1 MPPIANVNLAH
12 LQNTSGPDADRV
24 LRARAV
30 EAAEKFEAFFI
41 AHNLKAMRRSTQALA
56 SEDSPFN
63 NKINQDMLDMADN
76 VVADTMA
83 RQRAFGIA
91 DVILRQLLPAP
102 TPVLQAS
109 LNEPLKETPASVA
122 LQQKSP
128 NVRVAP
134 PPLEP

>member
-1 MPPIANVNLAH
+1 MQAIGPIAPGAA
-12 LQNTSGPDADRV
+12 QPADIDPV

-30 EAAEKFEAFFI
+30 DAAEKFEAFFI
-41 AHNLKAMRRSTQALA
+41 AQNLKAMRRSTQALA

-76 VVADTMA
+76 LVADTMA

-102 TPVLQAS
+102 AVPPLQPA
-109 LNEPLKETPASVA
+109 LKPEPAAVA
-122 LQQKSP
+122 LHGK
-128 NVRVAP
+128 AP
-134 PPLEP
+134 TLRGAATPLEP

>member
-1 MPPIANVNLAH
+1 MQAIGPTP
-12 LQNTSGPDADRV
+12 SGPAATTDIDPV

-30 EAAEKFEAFFI
+30 DAAEKFEAFFI
-41 AHNLKAMRRSTQALA
+41 SQNLKAMRRSTQALA

-76 VVADTMA
+76 QVADTLA

-102 TPVLQAS
+102 AVPTLQAA
-109 LNEPLKETPASVA
+109 LKPSTAAVA
-122 LQQKSP
+122 LQEKT
-128 NVRVAP
+128 
-134 PPLEP
+134 PPLLEP

>member
-1 MPPIANVNLAH
+1 MQAI
-12 LQNTSGPDADRV
+12 GPSTPAAPTDIDPV

-30 EAAEKFEAFFI
+30 DAAEKFEAFFI
-41 AHNLKAMRRSTQALA
+41 SQNLKAMRRSTQALA

-76 VVADTMA
+76 QVADTLA

-102 TPVLQAS
+102 AVPPLQAA
-109 LNEPLKETPASVA
+109 LKPSTSAVA
-122 LQQKSP
+122 LQEKTP
-128 NVRVAP
+128 T
-134 PPLEP
+134 PLEP

>member
-1 MPPIANVNLAH
+1 MQAI
-12 LQNTSGPDADRV
+12 GPSTPGAAAPTDTDPV

-30 EAAEKFEAFFI
+30 DAAEKFEAFFI
-41 AHNLKAMRRSTQALA
+41 SQNLKAMRRSTQALA

-63 NKINQDMLDMADN
+63 NKINQDMLDLADN

-102 TPVLQAS
+102 PMPPLQTA
-109 LNEPLKETPASVA
+109 LKPSTPAVA
-122 LQQKSP
+122 LQEKTPTS
-128 NVRVAP
+128 
-134 PPLEP
+134 LEP

>member
-1 MPPIANVNLAH
+1 MQAI
-12 LQNTSGPDADRV
+12 GPSTPGAAAPSDIDPV

-30 EAAEKFEAFFI
+30 DAAEKFEAFFI
-41 AHNLKAMRRSTQALA
+41 AQNLKAMRRSTQALA

-76 VVADTMA
+76 LVADSMA

-102 TPVLQAS
+102 AVPALPTA
-109 LNEPLKETPASVA
+109 LKQPPPAVA
-122 LQQKSP
+122 LHEKTP
-128 NVRVAP
+128 TVRGAAT
-134 PPLEP
+134 PLEP

>member
-1 MPPIANVNLAH
+1 MQAI
-12 LQNTSGPDADRV
+12 GPSTPAAPTDIDPV

-30 EAAEKFEAFFI
+30 DAAEKFEAFFI
-41 AHNLKAMRRSTQALA
+41 SQNLKAMRRSTQALA

-76 VVADTMA
+76 QVADTLA

-102 TPVLQAS
+102 AVPPLQAA
-109 LNEPLKETPASVA
+109 LKPSAPAVA
-122 LQQKSP
+122 LQEKTP
-128 NVRVAP
+128 T
-134 PPLEP
+134 PLEP

>member
-1 MPPIANVNLAH
+1 MSPTAPVNLAPA
-12 LQNTSGPDADRV
+12 NGTVSPDADTV

-30 EAAEKFEAFFI
+30 EAAEKFESFFI

-63 NKINQDMLDMADN
+63 NKINQDMLDLADN

-91 DVILRQLLPAP
+91 DVILRQLLPAHS
-102 TPVLQAS
+102 PVLQTS
-109 LNEPLKETPASVA
+109 LNEPLKETPAAVA
-122 LQQKSP
+122 LQQESP
-128 NVRVAP
+128 NARVAP
-134 PPLEP
+134 YLLEP

>member
-1 MPPIANVNLAH
+1 MQAI
-12 LQNTSGPDADRV
+12 GPSTPGAGTPADIDPV

-30 EAAEKFEAFFI
+30 DAAEKFEAFFI
-41 AHNLKAMRRSTQALA
+41 SQNLKAMRRSTQALA

-63 NKINQDMLDMADN
+63 NKVNQDMLDLADN

-102 TPVLQAS
+102 AVPPLQAA
-109 LNEPLKETPASVA
+109 LKELPAAVAIHEKAPTVRGAATP
-122 LQQKSP
+122 P
-128 NVRVAP
+128 
-134 PPLEP
+134 EP

>member
-1 MPPIANVNLAH
+1 MQAI
-12 LQNTSGPDADRV
+12 GPSTPGAGTPADIDPV

-30 EAAEKFEAFFI
+30 DAAEKFEAFFI
-41 AHNLKAMRRSTQALA
+41 SQNLKAMRRSTQALA

-63 NKINQDMLDMADN
+63 NKINQDMLDLADN

-102 TPVLQAS
+102 ALPPSQAA
-109 LNEPLKETPASVA
+109 LK
-122 LQQKSP
+122 
-128 NVRVAP
+128 
-134 PPLEP
+134 

>member
-1 MPPIANVNLAH
+1 MQAI
-12 LQNTSGPDADRV
+12 GPSTPAAPTDIDPV

-30 EAAEKFEAFFI
+30 DAAEKFEAFFI
-41 AHNLKAMRRSTQALA
+41 SQNLKAMRRSTQALA

-76 VVADTMA
+76 QVADTLA

-102 TPVLQAS
+102 AVPPLQAA
-109 LNEPLKETPASVA
+109 LKPSTSAVA
-122 LQQKSP
+122 LQEKTPTS
-128 NVRVAP
+128 
-134 PPLEP
+134 LEP